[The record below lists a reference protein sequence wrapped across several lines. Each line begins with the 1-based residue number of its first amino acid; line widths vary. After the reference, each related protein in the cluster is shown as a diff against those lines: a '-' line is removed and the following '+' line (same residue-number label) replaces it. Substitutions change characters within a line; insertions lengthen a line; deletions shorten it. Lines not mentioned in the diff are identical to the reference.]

1 MGYNV
6 SLQDLHTLIE
16 NGKVLTGIIFVDHFE
31 VLIDMPTKINQDI
44 KFVNIETWK
53 VYEHFLINGKNSINQ
68 LGYFNENFGYI
79 SITKTSIAERRGDF
93 HGYQIKAMTE
103 MSMPYIMIDLK
114 SEKFDNISQTY
125 DVTQSV
131 KGLFYDIFIVL
142 QEYLNFT
149 ATLHKRKD
157 GKWGPTTVL
166 VNGTIVVG
174 GITKSITDGFAE
186 MIVAR

>member
-1 MGYNV
+1 M
-6 SLQDLHTLIE
+6 
-16 NGKVLTGIIFVDHFE
+16 
-31 VLIDMPTKINQDI
+31 
-44 KFVNIETWK
+44 
-53 VYEHFLINGKNSINQ
+53 INGKNSTNQ

-114 SEKFDNISQTY
+114 SETFDNISQTY

-166 VNGTIVVG
+166 DNGTIVVG